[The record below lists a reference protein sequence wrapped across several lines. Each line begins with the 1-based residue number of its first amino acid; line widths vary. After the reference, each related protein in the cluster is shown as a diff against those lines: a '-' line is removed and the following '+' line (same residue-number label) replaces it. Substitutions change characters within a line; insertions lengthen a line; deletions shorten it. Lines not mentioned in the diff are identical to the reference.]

1 MSMLDK
7 LARARWAVLAS
18 ALVCVVP
25 AGAAAGA
32 AERTLA
38 NGLKIIVKEDHRSPV
53 AVSMVW
59 YRAGSMDE
67 VSGTTGVAHVLEHM
81 MFKGTQKVPA
91 GEFSRII
98 ARAGGRDNAFTSRDY
113 TAYFQQLHKSKLA
126 LALEL
131 EADRMVNLQFSEE
144 EFAREMKVI
153 MEERRMRT
161 DDDPHAQ
168 LSELMMATVYGVHP
182 YRTPVIGWMKDLENM
197 RLADARDWHTTWY
210 APNNA
215 TLVVG
220 GDVEAEEVF
229 RLAEKFFGPIPAHTL
244 PQHKPQAEPPQRG
257 VKRINLKA
265 PAEQPYLLM
274 AYQVPVLRDVDND
287 WEPYAL
293 SILGGVLDGSAAARL
308 PRELV
313 KSSRIANSAGSSYDI
328 TNRGPGLFFLDG
340 VPAEGRSAAEVETA
354 MRDQIRRL
362 VEEGISDEELRRVK
376 AQVIAAQV
384 FAQDS
389 VFYQAMRIGA
399 LDTVGLPHDSANR
412 QMKKLQ
418 EVSAEQVREV
428 ARKYL
433 MDDNLTVAVLD
444 PQRFA
449 TGARP
454 RPKEETGRDE

>member
-1 MSMLDK
+1 MLDK
-7 LARARWAVLAS
+7 LALACSAVLAS
-18 ALVCVVP
+18 AFVCAAP
-25 AGAAAGA
+25 AGAKGNT

-38 NGLKIIVKEDHRSPV
+38 NGLKVIVKEDHRSPV
-53 AVSMVW
+53 VVAMVW

-81 MFKGTQKVPA
+81 MFKGTQKVA
-91 GEFSRII
+91 GGEFSRII
-98 ARAGGRDNAFTSRDY
+98 ARAGGRSNAFTSRDH
-113 TAYFQQLHKSKLA
+113 TAYHEQLHKSKLA

-131 EADRMVNLQFSEE
+131 EADRMAHVQFSEE
-144 EFAREMKVI
+144 EFRKEMKVI

-168 LSELMMATVYGVHP
+168 LSETMMATIYEAHP
-182 YRTPVIGWMKDLENM
+182 YRTPVIGWMNDLENM
-197 RLADARDWHTTWY
+197 RLADAREWYENWY

-229 RLAEKFFGPIPAHTL
+229 RLAGKFFGPIPARAL
-244 PQHKPQAEPPQRG
+244 PQRKSQVEPPQHG
-257 VKRINLKA
+257 VKRVSLKA

-274 AYQVPVLRDVDND
+274 AYHVPVLRDVDND

-293 SILGGVLDGSAAARL
+293 SVLGGVLDGSAAARL

-313 KSSRIANSAGSSYDI
+313 KKSRIANSAGSSYDI
-328 TNRGPGLFFLDG
+328 TNRGPGLFLLDG
-340 VPAEGRSAAEVETA
+340 IPAEGKSAAEVETA
-354 MRDQIRRL
+354 LREQVRRL
-362 VEEGISDEELRRVK
+362 VEEGISEEELRRVK
-376 AQVIAAQV
+376 AQVVAAQV

-399 LDTVGLPHDSANR
+399 LDTVGLPHDSIER

-418 EVSAEQVREV
+418 EVSSAQVRDV

-433 MDDNLTVAVLD
+433 VDDNLTVAVLD
-444 PQRFA
+444 PQRLA
-449 TGARP
+449 SGAPAAQDGKRP
-454 RPKEETGRDE
+454 

>member
-1 MSMLDK
+1 MLDK

-25 AGAAAGA
+25 AGAASGT

-67 VSGTTGVAHVLEHM
+67 VSGITGVAHVLEHM
-81 MFKGTQKVPA
+81 MFKGTQKVPR

-113 TAYFQQLHKSKLA
+113 TAFFQQLHKSRLA

-161 DDDPHAQ
+161 DDDAHAQ
-168 LSELMMATVYGVHP
+168 LSELMMATVYAVHP
-182 YRTPVIGWMKDLENM
+182 YRTPVIGWMNDLENM
-197 RLADARDWHTTWY
+197 RLADARDWYKTWY

-215 TLVVG
+215 TLVVS
-220 GDVEAEEVF
+220 GDVEADEVF
-229 RLAEKFFGPIPAHTL
+229 RLAGKFFGPIPAHTL
-244 PQHKPQAEPPQRG
+244 PQRKPQVEPPRRG

-274 AYQVPVLRDVDND
+274 AYQVPVLRNVDND

-293 SILGGVLDGSAAARL
+293 SVLGGVLDGSAAARL

-313 KSSRIANSAGSSYDI
+313 RNSRIANSAGSSYDI

-354 MRDQIRRL
+354 LRDQIRRL
-362 VEEGISDEELRRVK
+362 VEAGISEDELRRVK

-399 LDTVGLPHDSANR
+399 LDTVGLPPDSADR
-412 QMKKLQ
+412 QVKKLQ
-418 EVSAEQVREV
+418 EVSAAQVREV

-433 MDDNLTVAVLD
+433 VDDNLTVAVLD
-444 PQRFA
+444 PQRLA
-449 TGARP
+449 TGVRP
-454 RPKEETGRDE
+454 RPKAGNSRDQ

>member
-1 MSMLDK
+1 MVDK
-7 LARARWAVLAS
+7 LVRARRAVLAS
-18 ALVCVVP
+18 VLVCVIP
-25 AGAAAGA
+25 AGAVFGA
-32 AERTLA
+32 TERTLA

-53 AVSMVW
+53 VVSMMW

-81 MFKGTQKVPA
+81 MFKGTQKVPR

-98 ARAGGRDNAFTSRDY
+98 ARAGGRDNAFTSRDH
-113 TAYFQQLHKSKLA
+113 TAYYQQLHKSKLA

-131 EADRMVNLQFSEE
+131 EADRMVNLQVSEE

-161 DDDPHAQ
+161 DDNPHAQ
-168 LSELMMATVYGVHP
+168 LSELMMATVYAVHS
-182 YRTPVIGWMKDLENM
+182 YRTPVIGWMSDLENM
-197 RLADARDWHTTWY
+197 RLADAMDWYKTWY

-215 TLVVG
+215 TLVVC
-220 GDVEAEEVF
+220 GDVKVEDVF
-229 RLAEKFFGPIPAHTL
+229 RLAGKFFGAIPARTL
-244 PQHKPQAEPPQRG
+244 PQRKPQVEPPQRG

-274 AYQVPVLRDVDND
+274 AYQVPVLRDVDSD

-293 SILGGVLDGSAAARL
+293 SVLGGVLDGSPAARF

-313 KSSRIANSAGSSYDI
+313 RNSRVANSAGASYDI

-340 VPAEGRSAAEVETA
+340 VPSEDKSAAEVETA
-354 MRDQIRRL
+354 LRDQIRRL
-362 VEEGISDEELRRVK
+362 VEEGVSDDELRRIK

-399 LDTVGLPHDSANR
+399 LDTVGLPHDSADR
-412 QMKKLQ
+412 QLKKLQ
-418 EVSAEQVREV
+418 EVSAAQVREV

-433 MDDNLTVAVLD
+433 VDDNLTVAVLD
-444 PQRFA
+444 PQRVA

-454 RPKEETGRDE
+454 RPNAGNGRDE

>member
-1 MSMLDK
+1 MLDN
-7 LARARWAVLAS
+7 LAVARCALLAS

-25 AGAAAGA
+25 AGATAGS

-38 NGLKIIVKEDHRSPV
+38 NGLKVVVKEDHRSPV
-53 AVSMVW
+53 VVAMVW

-81 MFKGTQKVPA
+81 MFKGTQRVA
-91 GEFSRII
+91 GGEFSRII
-98 ARAGGRDNAFTSRDY
+98 ARAGGRSNAFTSRDH
-113 TAYFQQLHKSKLA
+113 TAYHEQLHKSKLA

-168 LSELMMATVYGVHP
+168 LSELMMATVYAVHP
-182 YRTPVIGWMKDLENM
+182 YRTPVVGWMNDLENM
-197 RLADARDWHTTWY
+197 SLADARDWYEKWY

-215 TLVVG
+215 TLVVC
-220 GDVEAEEVF
+220 GDVDAEGVF
-229 RLAEKFFGPIPAHTL
+229 RLAEKFFGPVPARTL
-244 PQHKPQAEPPQRG
+244 PQRKPRAEPPQRG
-257 VKRINLKA
+257 VKRVSLKA
-265 PAEQPYLLM
+265 PADQPYLLM
-274 AYQVPVLRDVDND
+274 AYNVPVLRDVDKD

-293 SILGGVLDGSAAARL
+293 SVLGGVLDGSPAARL

-313 KSSRIANSAGSSYDI
+313 KNSRIANSAGSSYDI

-354 MRDQIRRL
+354 LRDQIRRL
-362 VEEGISDEELRRVK
+362 VEEGISEDELRRVK

-399 LDTVGLPHDSANR
+399 LDTVGLPHDSADR
-412 QMKKLQ
+412 QVKKLQ
-418 EVSAEQVREV
+418 EVSAGQVREV

-433 MDDNLTVAVLD
+433 VDDNLTVAVLD
-444 PQRFA
+444 PQRLA

-454 RPKEETGRDE
+454 RPKAGNGRDE

>member
-1 MSMLDK
+1 MLDK

-25 AGAAAGA
+25 AGAAFGAG
-32 AERTLA
+32 ERTLA

-81 MFKGTQKVPA
+81 MFMGTQKVPR

-98 ARAGGRDNAFTSRDY
+98 ARAGGRVNAFTSRDH
-113 TAYFQQLHKSKLA
+113 TAYHEQLHKSKLA

-131 EADRMVNLQFSEE
+131 ESDRMVNLQFSEE

-161 DDDPHAQ
+161 DDDPHSQ
-168 LSELMMATVYGVHP
+168 LSELMMATVYAGHP
-182 YRTPVIGWMKDLENM
+182 YRTPVIGWMNDLENM
-197 RLADARDWHTTWY
+197 RLADARDWYKTWY

-215 TLVVG
+215 TLVVC
-220 GDVEAEEVF
+220 GDVEVEEVF
-229 RLAEKFFGPIPAHTL
+229 RLAEKFFGPIPARTL
-244 PQHKPQAEPPQRG
+244 PQRKPQVEPPQRG
-257 VKRINLKA
+257 VKRINVKA

-274 AYQVPVLRDVDND
+274 AYQVPVLRNVDND

-293 SILGGVLDGSAAARL
+293 SVLGGVLDGSAAARL

-354 MRDQIRRL
+354 LRDQIRRL
-362 VEEGISDEELRRVK
+362 VEEGIGEHELRRVK

-389 VFYQAMRIGA
+389 VFFQAMRIGA
-399 LDTVGLPHDSANR
+399 LDTVGLPHDSVDR
-412 QMKKLQ
+412 QLKKLQ
-418 EVSAEQVREV
+418 EVNVAQVREV

-433 MDDNLTVAVLD
+433 VDDNLTVAVLD
-444 PQRFA
+444 PQRLG
-449 TGARP
+449 TGAPP
-454 RPKEETGRDE
+454 RPKARDGRDE

>member
-1 MSMLDK
+1 MLDK
-7 LARARWAVLAS
+7 LARTRWAVLAS

-25 AGAAAGA
+25 AGAEAGA
-32 AERTLA
+32 AQRTLA

-81 MFKGTQKVPA
+81 MFKGTQKVPR

-98 ARAGGRDNAFTSRDY
+98 ARAGGRDNAFTSRDH
-113 TAYFQQLHKSKLA
+113 TAYHQQLHKSKLA

-144 EFAREMKVI
+144 EFAKEMKVI

-168 LSELMMATVYGVHP
+168 LSELMMAAVYAVHP
-182 YRTPVIGWMKDLENM
+182 YRTPVIGWMNDLENM
-197 RLADARDWHTTWY
+197 RLADARDWYNTWY

-215 TLVVG
+215 TLVVC

-229 RLAEKFFGPIPAHTL
+229 RFAEKFFGPIRAHAL
-244 PQHKPQAEPPQRG
+244 PQRKQQVEPPQRG

-293 SILGGVLDGSAAARL
+293 SVLGGVLDGSPAARL

-313 KSSRIANSAGSSYDI
+313 KSSRTANSAGASYDI

-340 VPAEGRSAAEVETA
+340 VPAEGRSAAEVESA
-354 MRDQIRRL
+354 LREQIRRL
-362 VEEGISDEELRRVK
+362 VQEGISADELRRVK

-399 LDTVGLPHDSANR
+399 LDTVGLPHDSVDR
-412 QMKKLQ
+412 QLKKLQ

-433 MDDNLTVAVLD
+433 VDDNLTVAVLD
-444 PQRFA
+444 PQRPA
-449 TGARP
+449 SGAPAGEKRP
-454 RPKEETGRDE
+454 

>member
-1 MSMLDK
+1 MLDK
-7 LARARWAVLAS
+7 LARARRLVLAS
-18 ALVCVVP
+18 VLVCVIP
-25 AGAAAGA
+25 AGAASGA
-32 AERTLA
+32 AERTLD

-81 MFKGTQKVPA
+81 MFKGTQKVPR
-91 GEFSRII
+91 GEFSRLI
-98 ARAGGRDNAFTSRDY
+98 AGAGGRDNAFTSRDY
-113 TAYFQQLHKSKLA
+113 TAYHQQLHKSKLA

-168 LSELMMATVYGVHP
+168 LSELMMATVYAAHP
-182 YRTPVIGWMKDLENM
+182 YRTPVIGWMDDLEKM
-197 RLADARDWHTTWY
+197 RLADARDWYKTWY

-215 TLVVG
+215 TLVVC
-220 GDVEAEEVF
+220 GDVDAEEVF
-229 RLAEKFFGPIPAHTL
+229 RSAEKFFGRIPARTL
-244 PQHKPQAEPPQRG
+244 PQRKSQAEPPQRG
-257 VKRINLKA
+257 VKRINVKA
-265 PAEQPYLLM
+265 RAEQPYLLM
-274 AYQVPVLRDVDND
+274 AYQVPVLRDVEND

-293 SILGGVLDGSAAARL
+293 SVLGGVLDGSAAARL

-313 KSSRIANSAGSSYDI
+313 RNSRIANSAGSNYDI

-340 VPAEGRSAAEVETA
+340 VPAEGKSAAEVETA
-354 MRDQIRRL
+354 LRDQIRRL
-362 VEEGISDEELRRVK
+362 VEEGISEDELRRVK

-399 LDTVGLPHDSANR
+399 LDTAGLPHDSADR
-412 QMKKLQ
+412 QLKKLQ
-418 EVSAEQVREV
+418 EVSVAQVREV

-433 MDDNLTVAVLD
+433 VDDNLTVGVLD
-444 PQRFA
+444 PQPLA
-449 TGARP
+449 AGARP
-454 RPKEETGRDE
+454 RPSVGNDRDG